1 MAEKNYEAYHASIIA
16 RANFVQVMEQ
26 LSIRLGRTL
35 PKGAYDPS
43 IITVGREIVAK
54 GGRDALAEV
63 AKLHFKTTQK
73 ILQGI

>member
-1 MAEKNYEAYHASIIA
+1 
-16 RANFVQVMEQ
+16 MEQ

-54 GGRDALAEV
+54 GGRDALTEV